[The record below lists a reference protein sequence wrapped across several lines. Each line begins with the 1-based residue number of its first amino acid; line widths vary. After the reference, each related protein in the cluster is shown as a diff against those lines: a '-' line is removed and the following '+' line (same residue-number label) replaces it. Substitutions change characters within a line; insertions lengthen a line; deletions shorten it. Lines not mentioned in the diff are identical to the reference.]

1 MDIYSTGGTVDANNN
16 WWGSNFTGTNPQF
29 AGRVNSTV
37 TTTTWIVLTITPE
50 FETIPLNGTSTIT
63 IDLLHDNT
71 GASVSGVV
79 PYTDEVNITTTL
91 GSTTNSNMSNGI
103 ATTTLNAG
111 LLSGIATVTA
121 IIDDTSVIALVN
133 IVL

>member
-16 WWGSNFTGTNPQF
+16 WWGSNFTGTNPQI

-79 PYTDEVNITTTL
+79 PYTDDVNITTKL
-91 GSTTNSNMSNGI
+91 GTTSNSSMSNGI
-103 ATTTLNAG
+103 ATITLNAG

-121 IIDDTSVIALVN
+121 IIDDATVIALVN
-133 IVL
+133 IAL